1 MTMNATQH
9 LQNKSSAF
17 LRIRLAA
24 LEKAIEEISQKRLQL
39 EKQLQEGKISKN
51 EYDQQLVTLIA
62 EGTKIR
68 TEKRIITN
76 KLTL

>member
-1 MTMNATQH
+1 M
-9 LQNKSSAF
+9 
-17 LRIRLAA
+17 RIRLAA